1 MNGRSGSQY
10 FLRCTLRNGQA
21 LPQEC
26 FVSTDDI
33 PKTRYLMIL
42 IPHMDD
48 QAGSMER
55 RRGSKPACGVSGT
68 QKRKVTKNK
77 KKFRKPNVSLI
88 LVIHIVPSVATRS
101 WANAFHSSRNR
112 PGTVR
117 ETGINCSDI
126 CYPFDMGVS
135 DILSSFLRVN

>member
-77 KKFRKPNVSLI
+77 KKVPKAQCQPYPRYPHRAFSRYEVLGKCIPLI
-88 LVIHIVPSVATRS
+88 S
-101 WANAFHSSRNR
+101 
-112 PGTVR
+112 
-117 ETGINCSDI
+117 E
-126 CYPFDMGVS
+126 
-135 DILSSFLRVN
+135 